1 MHFACLHTCWKKDQ
15 VQIVFACSKGF
26 EAFSLKCLFAFSFL
40 AHCTVF
46 ENQLKCLIHLSIDFN
61 AKDLCGKTP
70 FMNACFDGHKDVAK
84 LSLARNILKKW
95 DFFEWLS
102 NTVQHY
108 YRRHPVV
115 FDLNFKTIEHDFV
128 ENRLAHYLLDYSLSF
143 CASKVST
150 RKIGLQGKL
159 LKGTWQVISTN
170 FPNFAQHPHFSL
182 KLAPPLK

>member
-1 MHFACLHTCWKKDQ
+1 
-15 VQIVFACSKGF
+15 
-26 EAFSLKCLFAFSFL
+26 
-40 AHCTVF
+40 VF
-46 ENQLKCLIHLSIDFN
+46 ENQLKYLIHLNIDFN

-70 FMNACFDGHKDVAK
+70 FVNACINGHKEVVK
-84 LSLARNILKKW
+84 LSLARNMLKNETFLS
-95 DFFEWLS
+95 DFQTLCS
-102 NTVQHY
+102 

-159 LKGTWQVISTN
+159 LKGT
-170 FPNFAQHPHFSL
+170 
-182 KLAPPLK
+182 